1 MSKTQAAQNARPID
15 APTSLGGDSVKTGS
29 ANSGAN
35 SRNESIRIGSKT
47 LAQIRSDFPILS
59 KQINGHPL
67 VWLDN
72 GATTQRPQVVI
83 DRLKYYYENENS
95 NVHRGAHTLAAASTD
110 AYENARNIVRDFIGA
125 PSSQEIV
132 FVRGTT
138 EAINLVANAYVKPTL
153 QPGDEIIVS
162 IGEKKVKIYISATL
176 RNFFG
181 KNSQISVPESTVR
194 KALANLTSTYPE
206 GEKVLFDEN
215 NKLRSFIKIYLNGK
229 NLNVDTFWDARLP
242 DDSEILLLPA
252 IAGGAPIEE
261 SQNAHVESLISD
273 ERRKAVSFDD
283 SEVERFGKHLMLK
296 DIGVKGQKRIKAAK
310 VVVIGVG
317 ALGSPVIQYL
327 AAAGVGTIKAIDF
340 DEITLENLQSQVL
353 HGTRDVKRPKVASA
367 KDKVKNINKNIVFE
381 AVKEQL
387 DASNIEAEIE
397 GYDLVIDCTDN
408 YKARYLIND
417 ACALHSIPLVFGAIY
432 QFEGQVGIFN
442 LDGGPCLR
450 CQYPSPPPA
459 GLIPSCAEGGAI
471 SPLPGIVGSIQAN
484 EALKLILGIGEHLNG
499 KILHVDSLYLTSRI
513 LKVQRDCHCPICGNN
528 PTITNVEDID
538 YEELCGL
545 KTENETPVEG
555 FTPEELAHRIENGD
569 DMTIVDVR
577 EPHERAILRF
587 PNAIVIPIG
596 QLVRRQ
602 KELDP
607 NKDTIFVCKQGKRSE
622 LAINTLRE
630 AGYTGP
636 LYNLKGGIDAMK
648 DIMFS
653 HEGAWL

>member
-1 MSKTQAAQNARPID
+1 MIRNLNKTTLATVLLLAGMFNIFGCSSEQKEKVENNTLINVSYDPTRELYSNYNHVFMKHWKEKTGKDVKIRQFHGGSGKQALEVVNGFEADVVTLALEYDVNTIQNAGLIESGWINEFPKNS
-15 APTSLGGDSVKTGS
+15 APYTST
-29 ANSGAN
+29 
-35 SRNESIRIGSKT
+35 
-47 LAQIRSDFPILS
+47 
-59 KQINGHPL
+59 
-67 VWLDN
+67 
-72 GATTQRPQVVI
+72 
-83 DRLKYYYENENS
+83 
-95 NVHRGAHTLAAASTD
+95 
-110 AYENARNIVRDFIGA
+110 
-125 PSSQEIV
+125 IV
-132 FVRGTT
+132 FLVRKGNPKN
-138 EAINLVANAYVKPTL
+138 IKDWNDLVK
-153 QPGDEIIVS
+153 DS
-162 IGEKKVKIYISATL
+162 IGIITPDPK
-176 RNFFG
+176 
-181 KNSQISVPESTVR
+181 
-194 KALANLTSTYPE
+194 TS
-206 GEKVLFDEN
+206 
-215 NKLRSFIKIYLNGK
+215 
-229 NLNVDTFWDARLP
+229 
-242 DDSEILLLPA
+242 
-252 IAGGAPIEE
+252 GGARW
-261 SQNAHVESLISD
+261 N
-273 ERRKAVSFDD
+273 
-283 SEVERFGKHLMLK
+283 
-296 DIGVKGQKRIKAAK
+296 
-310 VVVIGVG
+310 
-317 ALGSPVIQYL
+317 YL
-327 AAAGVGTIKAIDF
+327 AAWAYAEKQFNGDEVQIK
-340 DEITLENLQSQVL
+340 
-353 HGTRDVKRPKVASA
+353 G
-367 KDKVKNINKNIVFE
+367 IVFE

-397 GYDLVIDCTDN
+397 GYDLVVDCTDN

-417 ACALHSIPLVFGAIY
+417 ACALHGIPVVFGAIY
-432 QFEGQVGIFN
+432 QFEGQVGVFN

-471 SPLPGIVGSIQAN
+471 SPLPGIIGSIQAN

-499 KILHVDSLYLTSRI
+499 KILHVDSLYLSSRI
-513 LKVQRDCHCPICGNN
+513 LKVERNCHCPICGNN
-528 PTITNVEDID
+528 PTITSVEEID

-545 KTENETPVEG
+545 KTTNETPVEG
-555 FTPEELAHRIENGD
+555 FTPEELAKRIDNGD